1 MALEQRRA
9 VYNVDGQALTF
20 VKAESYKGPLLV
32 NTFGAYTLELRFSR
46 EWKEFDRIALYLQA
60 AGAAGITLDLTDPLN
75 ARKLSETDT
84 QVIYLV
90 NVPSQILKS
99 IGQITVGVTGY
110 KSNDTSFR
118 FPTTLDS
125 SFKVTQSTPNME
137 AEVLPQQVSVVEKIF
152 LRLYA
157 ELGADVSEAQIQAA
171 VNKAIAEGKISN
183 YDDTEIKQQL
193 HDLDQLVVVTNAKN
207 LYDKTKLYTGTH
219 FKYGSSSG
227 YYFLNDEPK
236 YSTVFIPV
244 KENTKYTLST
254 FNFTQLSGVTEL
266 ENWYLST
273 TDVEIYANGGSR
285 DGVIGDGTRP
295 VLTYNDG
302 KYSSQTKVT
311 KNSFTTAQGTVVLA
325 LTGDK
330 NFIEELYCNLQL
342 ELGEGTDN
350 YVPFGQGGSIIVAG
364 KEVAEKNVV
373 NALSLDNKEIKEK
386 VESLERANAGALYNV
401 LLRDIKFSNLPVKG
415 NISCNRAIV
424 DSVPANL
431 TKTLEVSREG
441 VVDAS
446 NSWLYGNLPVQG
458 KQIFV
463 YGDFRTYI
471 EGTKTGTLTFRFMY
485 NGKELCIAY
494 RGQTRY
500 RLLVDEG
507 NGFEYVDEDF
517 ILTNSTN
524 DGGYHYIHITFN
536 EPKLRRI
543 KLETTSWTG
552 NIYYESGYSVS
563 AIPEER
569 KPKAYFLGSSIT
581 EGSAVTDFEF
591 YSWSSLLSNM
601 LGFEWMNGG
610 CGATGLIN
618 GSSGGRYSCT
628 NRLPLDVY
636 PNKPDILFVGGSI
649 NDTSYNSDTTSY
661 KQLVNATLKDIKTN
675 IPETLVILLGT
686 FHNISGENT
695 GDLINTVLK
704 ETAKENKIP
713 FIDYQF
719 CTVYDKSGNVVL
731 KDNEW
736 IDSVAR
742 DRYWNMS
749 ADNTHPNREG
759 HKYLAYKMAVCTMA
773 VLNSYKK

>member
-1 MALEQRRA
+1 MKKIKVNADLYVGDDKIATKREITDA
-9 VYNVDGQALTF
+9 INKYNTENPPYNDTEIRDKINNVSDKFITSGDG
-20 VKAESYKGPLLV
+20 
-32 NTFGAYTLELRFSR
+32 N
-46 EWKEFDRIALYLQA
+46 EFL
-60 AGAAGITLDLTDPLN
+60 
-75 ARKLSETDT
+75 
-84 QVIYLV
+84 
-90 NVPSQILKS
+90 
-99 IGQITVGVTGY
+99 
-110 KSNDTSFR
+110 SNDGTYKRMGSEQINE
-118 FPTTLDS
+118 
-125 SFKVTQSTPNME
+125 VINE
-137 AEVLPQQVSVVEKIF
+137 AI
-152 LRLYA
+152 
-157 ELGADVSEAQIQAA
+157 EA
-171 VNKAIAEGKISN
+171 GKISN

-193 HDLDQLVVVTNAKN
+193 HDLNQLVVIANGKN

-227 YYFLNDEPK
+227 YYFLNAEPR

-254 FNFTQLSGVTEL
+254 FNFTQLSGIMEL

-302 KYSSQTKVT
+302 KYTGQTKVT
-311 KNSFTTAQGTVVLA
+311 KNSFTTAQGTVILA

-342 ELGEGTDN
+342 ELGDGTDN
-350 YVPFGQGGSIIVAG
+350 YVPFGQGGSIIVG
-364 KEVAEKNVV
+364 GREVAEKNVV
-373 NALSLDNKEIKEK
+373 DALSLDNKEIKEK
-386 VESLERANAGALYNV
+386 VESLERANGGTLYKI
-401 LLRDIKFSNLPVKG
+401 LSRDIKFSNLPVEG
-415 NISCNRAIV
+415 NISCNRAII
-424 DSVPANL
+424 DSVPVNL
-431 TKTLEVSREG
+431 TKTLEVSRDG
-441 VVDAS
+441 VVNAS

-485 NGKELCIAY
+485 DGKELCIAY

-507 NGFEYVDEDF
+507 NGFEYVNEDF
-517 ILTNSTN
+517 VLTNSTN

-543 KLETTSWTG
+543 KLETMSWTG

-563 AIPEER
+563 AIPEET

-618 GSSGGRYSCT
+618 GSTGGRYSCA

-636 PNKPDILFVGGSI
+636 PNNPDILFVGGSI
-649 NDTSYNSDTTSY
+649 NDTSHNSDTTSY
-661 KQLVNATLKDIKTN
+661 KQLVDATLKDIKEN

-686 FHNISGENT
+686 FHNTSGEKKR
-695 GDLINTVLK
+695 DLINKVLR
-704 ETAKENKIP
+704 EAAKENKIP

-759 HKYLAYKMAVCTMA
+759 HKYLAYKMAACTMA